1 MIDLKTEVIIAA
13 EIYHADEGDTS
24 TIVRS
29 VEAAQQNLVEVDV
42 VQDIE
47 KVVADKGYHKAQNLV
62 EIEGLSP
69 FGIKTY
75 VPEPQSKYERGVVS
89 LDCAIGWFAI
99 VWWFHSGHI
108 GCCWPHGDRAMVG
121 MNWDEMTAEERLLA
135 EQLVLNMRSLNRVAR
150 LAPDG
155 HVLDVVER
163 LAMEQGRELVRRTIE
178 LSLHAEGTEVEK
190 KVARRGTADVG

>member
-1 MIDLKTEVIIAA
+1 
-13 EIYHADEGDTS
+13 
-24 TIVRS
+24 
-29 VEAAQQNLVEVDV
+29 
-42 VQDIE
+42 
-47 KVVADKGYHKAQNLV
+47 
-62 EIEGLSP
+62 
-69 FGIKTY
+69 
-75 VPEPQSKYERGVVS
+75 
-89 LDCAIGWFAI
+89 
-99 VWWFHSGHI
+99 
-108 GCCWPHGDRAMVG
+108 MVG

-178 LSLHAEGTEVEK
+178 FSLHAEGAAVEK

>member
-1 MIDLKTEVIIAA
+1 
-13 EIYHADEGDTS
+13 
-24 TIVRS
+24 
-29 VEAAQQNLVEVDV
+29 
-42 VQDIE
+42 
-47 KVVADKGYHKAQNLV
+47 
-62 EIEGLSP
+62 
-69 FGIKTY
+69 
-75 VPEPQSKYERGVVS
+75 
-89 LDCAIGWFAI
+89 
-99 VWWFHSGHI
+99 
-108 GCCWPHGDRAMVG
+108 MVG